1 MRHTEM
7 ICDFLQRCLETSLQ
21 KISNFTRVFENV
33 LHRASLG
40 ALIVLLLDIQIN
52 VYLNH
57 Y

>member
-1 MRHTEM
+1 M

-21 KISNFTRVFENV
+21 KIRNFTRVFENV